1 MVARPHI
8 PIDLTWALLLAIL
21 VLLPSQRAGASPST
35 RPIAA
40 RLPAKVLTI
49 GEALILSLRP
59 GEKLFISRKGYL
71 AVHQLTPERFR
82 LIALKKGELVVLVKD
97 RSDHVMSQRSV
108 IIRPTPLPARAKPL
122 PLPNGCRSPT
132 TTCLMG
138 TPPTIKGTARR
149 WQQYYAL
156 RSWCQRHRCDFR
168 LKLAPEAWSHLQ
180 QYVHDQLG
188 DQYRYQVR
196 RNGVIAVCHSSA
208 TQKNPQLTNVAAL
221 LDSAMWQVPLTR
233 APCRAPTTYMVE
245 AIAFRL
251 QVEDAER
258 FGLNIAGQSLPLS
271 SSQNIKLHAFLAKNR
286 TFVVGH
292 PTIRVAA
299 GQQSEFATGSE
310 FFVPGS
316 GESGGQWKQL
326 GFAMKLKLTPL
337 PSTGEVLMWYQV
349 EITAAGQKGGAG
361 ASPLSRSFMAS
372 TMTVALESPLV
383 VAELNTLAA
392 SRAKAAIPVVDGI
405 PIIGP
410 LLRQRTV
417 THSHSRLFLWL
428 HLRKAK
434 HQEPVTEG
442 YPTRPM
448 HHLPVIEVRHRA
460 PQE

>member
-1 MVARPHI
+1 MGARPRIGADLARALMVA
-8 PIDLTWALLLAIL
+8 LL
-21 VLLPSQRAGASPST
+21 VMLPSHHAEATPST
-35 RPIAA
+35 SPIATH
-40 RLPAKVLTI
+40 LPAKVLTI
-49 GEALILSLRP
+49 GEALTLSLRP

-97 RSDHVMSQRSV
+97 RSDQVMSQRSV

-122 PLPNGCRSPT
+122 PLPSGCRSSA

-138 TPPTIKGTARR
+138 TPPTIKGTAHR

-168 LKLAPEAWSHLQ
+168 LKLAPEAWSRLQ
-180 QYVHDQLG
+180 QYVREQLG

-196 RNGVIAVCHSSA
+196 RNGVIAVCRSSA
-208 TQKNPQLTNVAAL
+208 TQKTSQLTDVAAL
-221 LDSAMWQVPLTR
+221 LDSAIWQVPLTS
-233 APCRAPTTYMVE
+233 APCRAPTTYVVE

-251 QVEDAER
+251 HTEDAER

-316 GESGGQWKQL
+316 GERGGQWKQL

-337 PSTGEVLMWYQV
+337 PSTGEVLLWYQV

-361 ASPLSRSFMAS
+361 ENPLSRSFMAS
-372 TMTVALESPLV
+372 TMTVALDSPLV

-392 SRAKAAIPVVDGI
+392 SRAKGAIPVVDGI

-417 THSHSRLFLWL
+417 THSQSRLFLWL
-428 HLRKAK
+428 HLRKARRLDA
-434 HQEPVTEG
+434 VIEG
-442 YPTRPM
+442 YPAKPM
-448 HHLPVIEVRHRA
+448 HHLPVTEVRHRA

>member
-1 MVARPHI
+1 MVARP
-8 PIDLTWALLLAIL
+8 PIETELTRALILALL
-21 VLLPSQRAGASPST
+21 VLIPCHRAEANPQASPM
-35 RPIAA
+35 AA
-40 RLPAKVLTI
+40 QLPAKVLTI
-49 GEALILSLRP
+49 GEALTVSLRP

-82 LIALKKGELVVLVKD
+82 LIALKKGELVVLVKN
-97 RSDHVMSQRSV
+97 RSDHVMSQRSI

-122 PLPNGCRSPT
+122 PLPSGCRSPA

-138 TPPTIKGTARR
+138 TPPIIKGTARR

-156 RSWCQRHRCDFR
+156 RSWCQRQRCDFR
-168 LKLAPEAWSHLQ
+168 LKLAPEAWSRLR
-180 QYVHDQLG
+180 QYVGEQLG

-196 RNGVIAVCHSSA
+196 RNGVIAVCHSSG
-208 TQKNPQLTNVAAL
+208 TQKPPQLTDVAAL
-221 LDSAMWQVPLTR
+221 LDSAMWQVPMTST
-233 APCRAPTTYMVE
+233 PCRAPTTYVVE

-251 QVEDAER
+251 HTEDAER
-258 FGLNIAGQSLPLS
+258 FGLNIAGQPLPLS

-310 FFVPGS
+310 FFVPS
-316 GESGGQWKQL
+316 NGESGGQWKQL

-392 SRAKAAIPVVDGI
+392 SRAKGAVPVVDGI

-417 THSHSRLFLWL
+417 THSQSRLFLWL

-434 HQEPVTEG
+434 RLDTVTEA
-442 YPTRPM
+442 YPAKPM